1 MMALTTVTTNS
12 MTAHS
17 DSATTMTNVDTQL
30 FEVGSTLFYIVIGAG
45 SGVLVLLL
53 VILVMCAAVCYLYL
67 AADRGKSYTITTE
80 SADTMYEQ
88 LHNGAPGR
96 ENSEQQWQSE

>member
-1 MMALTTVTTNS
+1 MMAPTTVTANS

-17 DSATTMTNVDTQL
+17 DSATTIMTNVDTQL

-45 SGVLVLLL
+45 SGVLFLLL
-53 VILVMCAAVCYLYL
+53 VILVMCAAVCYL

-88 LHNGAPGR
+88 LHNGGR